1 MIFGYKA
8 YLQQILDASQTAQ
21 QIRSYQNE
29 VLLSNAAGE
38 SLFGKQT
45 NPFAFLDEALS
56 PEGLE
61 KLKSAY
67 TLHCRTTQTIT
78 TPSAVY
84 LVTLCPLKQAMVL
97 SATDVTAQKEIGEL
111 LRQEQLLL
119 QDSLDSLPVA
129 FYIIASDGH
138 IKHVNDK
145 LCLWL
150 GESRETLL
158 TKKIQR
164 YLKNTDDPL
173 FEAGDKAV
181 VFKGK
186 HKQSFMAHIY
196 QSVVE
201 MDGQTL
207 FEGIVVKASH
217 TSPFMTVT
225 QHPLWEQAPLGMAII
240 NAIDCTLIDCNEAFA
255 KNLSEA
261 DPLGQSLLSLLDK
274 ETAETLTLKLAQ
286 LAERANKQEECEL
299 TFTRPNQENV
309 TFTAL
314 ISPLPAEDSAPP
326 TVALYLTETN
336 ERKDLETRLNQ
347 AQKMQAM
354 GQITGGVAHD
364 FNNLLTA
371 IIGFADLLLQRHG
384 MGDPSFSDLMQI
396 KHSANR
402 AAGVVKQLLAFSR
415 KQPVKSVLINM
426 GDAFSNLTGLL
437 VRTLGTK
444 IQLVTECSS
453 DLGWVKTDLNQL
465 TQVFLNLA
473 VNARDA
479 MLDGGTLRIQA
490 HVEKIKK
497 KRSVGMDTLIP
508 GKYVVISVA
517 DTGCGIDPKILPRIF
532 EPFFSTK
539 EGIAG
544 SGTGLGLSTVYGII
558 TQANGYIDVQ
568 SELGKGTTF
577 TVYLPCFEPQ
587 DSEDPETGK
596 ETQTP
601 LPTKANII
609 LVDDEPAVRTFSARV
624 LKNKGFNV
632 IEFENGV
639 QAFEAISKGMDF
651 DLLITDMIM
660 QEMDGETLAQKTLEK
675 YPKAK
680 VILMSGY
687 SEDIARHGQDNST
700 LFSFLPK
707 PFSLTQLTEKVK
719 EVLSA

>member
-8 YLQQILDASQTAQ
+8 YLQQVLDASSAAQ
-21 QIRSYQNE
+21 QIRSFQNE
-29 VLLSNAAGE
+29 ILLSNAAGE
-38 SLFGKQT
+38 SLFGTLT
-45 NPFAFLDEALS
+45 NPFAFLEGTLT
-56 PEGLE
+56 PESLE

-67 TLHCRTTQTIT
+67 QLHCRTNQVVT
-78 TPSAVY
+78 TPQATYAVALY
-84 LVTLCPLKQAMVL
+84 PLKRAMVL
-97 SATDVTAQKEIGEL
+97 SATDITAQKEIGEL
-111 LRQEQLLL
+111 VHQEQLLL

-138 IKHVNDK
+138 FKHVNDK
-145 LCLWL
+145 LCQWL
-150 GESRETLL
+150 GESRKTLL
-158 TKKIQR
+158 TKKIQH
-164 YLKNTDDPL
+164 YLKNTDNI
-173 FEAGDKAV
+173 FETGDNAA

-186 HKQSFMAHIY
+186 NKQSFMAHIY
-196 QSVVE
+196 QSAIE

-207 FEGIVVKASH
+207 FEGVVVKATH
-217 TSPFMTVT
+217 TSPFMPVT
-225 QHPLWEQAPLGMAII
+225 QHPLWQRAPLGMAII
-240 NAIDCTLIDCNEAFA
+240 NAIDCTLLDCNEAFA
-255 KNLSEA
+255 KNLATS
-261 DPLGQSLLSLLDK
+261 DPLGQPLTAVLDA
-274 ETAETLTLKLAQ
+274 ETAEMLTMKLAK
-286 LAERANKQEECEL
+286 LTERAHKQEECEL
-299 TFTRPNQENV
+299 TFMRPDQEKV
-309 TFTAL
+309 TFSAL
-314 ISPLPAEDSAPP
+314 MSSLPAEDRAPP
-326 TVALYLTETN
+326 AVVLYLTETN
-336 ERKDLETRLNQ
+336 ERKNLEMQLNQ
-347 AQKMQAM
+347 AQKLQAM
-354 GQITGGVAHD
+354 GQITGGVAH
-364 FNNLLTA
+364 
-371 IIGFADLLLQRHG
+371 GFADLLLQKHG

-479 MLDGGTLRIQA
+479 MLDGGTLRIRA

-497 KRSVGMDTLIP
+497 KRSVGLDTLIP

-517 DTGCGIDPKILPRIF
+517 DTGCGIDPKDLPRIF

-544 SGTGLGLSTVYGII
+544 SGTGLGLSTVYGIV
-558 TQANGYIDVQ
+558 TQANGYIDVK

-577 TVYLPCFEPQ
+577 TVYLPCFEPKAA
-587 DSEDPETGK
+587 DATVPEK
-596 ETQTP
+596 DNPTP
-601 LPTKANII
+601 LPTKATIVV
-609 LVDDEPAVRTFSARV
+609 VDDEPAVRTFSARV
-624 LKNKGFNV
+624 LKNKGFKV
-632 IEFENGV
+632 IEFENGL
-639 QAFEAISKGMDF
+639 QAFEAIKKGLDF

-660 QEMDGETLAQKTLEK
+660 QEMDGETLAKKTLKK
-675 YPKAK
+675 YPHAK

-687 SEDIARHGQDNST
+687 SEDMARHGQDNSA
-700 LFSFLPK
+700 LFSFLAK